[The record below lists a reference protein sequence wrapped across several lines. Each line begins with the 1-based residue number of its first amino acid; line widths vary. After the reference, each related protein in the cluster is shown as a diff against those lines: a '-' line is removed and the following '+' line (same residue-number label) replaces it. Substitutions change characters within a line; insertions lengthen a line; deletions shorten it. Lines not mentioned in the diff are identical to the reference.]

1 MTVAR
6 ERGPE
11 NASHAARQRE
21 IAACKVFMSLA
32 IQAGWQAG
40 GPGIRSP
47 AHARA
52 GPDRRT
58 SIGSSTPRLAHPVCG
73 KREWGL
79 RTDTQ
84 TTSPTEVLAR
94 QEKPISVGGGV
105 CGRRPHSRLPTR

>member
-1 MTVAR
+1 VAR

-52 GPDRRT
+52 GTDERT
-58 SIGSSTPRLAHPVCG
+58 SMCSSTPWLAHQLCG

-79 RTDTQ
+79 RPDTQ
-84 TTSPTEVLAR
+84 TTSLTALLAR
-94 QEKPISVGGGV
+94 REKPADI
-105 CGRRPHSRLPTR
+105 PW